1 MEEEGY
7 YISMAKQ
14 KRYRVLRITNAAAVL
29 IEVGNIKNV
38 NNSNI
43 IKNDKFVE
51 RMVKGIDKVASEVDK
66 KRARALVNSIL
77 GILKKIFE

>member
-1 MEEEGY
+1 
-7 YISMAKQ
+7 MAKQ